1 MAPGADE
8 GRGKAAKSPGE
19 LPGELIPGFPNGET
33 RMGLKPHAP
42 PPEHIGRKEG
52 TGGTE
57 TSQYPEEK
65 KSKAPFGVSP

>member
-33 RMGLKPHAP
+33 RMGLNPMHL
-42 PPEHIGRKEG
+42 RLN
-52 TGGTE
+52 T
-57 TSQYPEEK
+57 
-65 KSKAPFGVSP
+65 